1 MKTSEFNLVNEK
13 LMIANKWLN
22 EAIHDLT
29 IIHDGNEHDYC
40 LTKQQMIDIIKEVHN
55 QFAMSIK
62 DSIRNVDVDSFD
74 YEIEFETYGKTCD
87 VSATFDETEVK
98 EAFKECIPDL
108 DEDEILPM
116 IDSIISNL

>member
-1 MKTSEFNLVNEK
+1 MKTNEFNDLIDQ
-13 LMIANKWLN
+13 LMICNDALS
-22 EAIHDLT
+22 EAMKQLT
-29 IIHDGNEHDYC
+29 IIHNNNEHDYC

-62 DSIRNVDVDSFD
+62 DSIRNVDVDCFD